1 MAPNQ
6 SAPSAM
12 GAMSAQAQNQGP
24 SAMAASMGAAN
35 APMAQAQNAGSA
47 LRPGGPAVPRPP
59 VPAPGAGVLPQP
71 APGPGM
77 RPSGPMLARG
87 LQNYGGYR

>member
-35 APMAQAQNAGSA
+35 APMAQATGSA
-47 LRPGGPAVPRPP
+47 MRPGGPAVPRPP